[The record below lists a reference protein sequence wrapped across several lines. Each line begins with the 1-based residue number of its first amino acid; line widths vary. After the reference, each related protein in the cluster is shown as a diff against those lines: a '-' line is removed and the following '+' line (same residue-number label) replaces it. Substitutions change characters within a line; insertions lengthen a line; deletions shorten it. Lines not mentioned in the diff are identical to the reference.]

1 MVDHPCIHWENGFKF
16 PGSTLVPH
24 LLTSI
29 VTLYPSHCSSSQL
42 FNSNIYIAQ
51 WSCDLN
57 SWWSG
62 FIFTFICY
70 TTCFK
75 RPSINVSEVFLH
87 VAFLIQDI
95 KGNFQVK
102 LIMKLCETEN
112 VWWLV
117 KVRWPKR
124 LWGFKFIFLFWK
136 SRSQVLQLE
145 WIMVPFSNHLFTRY
159 TKNYVYV
166 CHWCLV
172 ETNVSLVFV
181 CFGKLKASAKI
192 GT

>member
-1 MVDHPCIHWENGFKF
+1 MWLI
-16 PGSTLVPH
+16 TLVFTEKIDLNFLEVHWSP
-24 LLTSI
+24 TSLPVSSLCTP
-29 VTLYPSHCSSSQL
+29 VTVPVHSYS
-42 FNSNIYIAQ
+42 IATYIAQ

-75 RPSINVSEVFLH
+75 RPCINVSEVFLH